1 MVDKPKLI
9 NVYQLPVINKPFGVK
24 QSQQTVRIKG
34 LSAEFLKNYLTIY
47 CERFR
52 PSFYGVKK
60 YQFKERLFEG
70 VDEQE
75 VDIRATL
82 LPYVAEKLRSER
94 IKMTSQ
100 LDPNN
105 FTAQSK
111 VMVER
116 FLGVKSGNRHHIQHQ
131 SKEDRLDSL
140 DEFLS
145 VSLYNNPKQ
154 GVIIS
159 SGFKKERKQVREQL
173 EQHGHKLQKD
183 IDFQSANEVHR
194 AVCHVDMVA
203 CHNRDI
209 WHHNIILGGNAALR
223 KENIDF
229 LDRTV
234 LTTYLY
240 TTVHEDQSLGNK
252 DKLRLELRFG
262 RP

>member
-1 MVDKPKLI
+1 MVDKQKLI

-24 QSQQTVRIKG
+24 QAQQTVRIKG
-34 LSAEFLKNYLTIY
+34 LSAEFLKKHLTIDRN
-47 CERFR
+47 EFR
-52 PSFYGVKK
+52 PSHYGIKG
-60 YQFKERLFEG
+60 YQVKERLFET

-82 LPYVAEKLRSER
+82 LPYVAEKVR
-94 IKMTSQ
+94 IEMVNINSQ

-116 FLGVKSGNRHHIQHQ
+116 FLGDKSGNRHHIQHQ

-145 VSLYNNPKQ
+145 VSLYNNPNQ

-159 SGFKKERKQVREQL
+159 YGFKKDRIQVNEQL
-173 EQHGHKLQKD
+173 EQLGHKLQKD
-183 IDFQSANEVHR
+183 IDFESANEVHR
-194 AVCHVDMVA
+194 AFCHVDMVA

-223 KENIDF
+223 KGNIEF
-229 LDRTV
+229 LDHTNI
-234 LTTYLY
+234 TTYLY
-240 TTVHEDQSLGNK
+240 TTVDEDRSLGNK

>member
-1 MVDKPKLI
+1 MNNTQKLI
-9 NVYQLPVINKPFGVK
+9 NVYQRPVINKPLGEK
-24 QSQQTVRIKG
+24 QAQQMVRIKG
-34 LSAEFLKNYLTIY
+34 LSPEFLKNYLTIY
-47 CERFR
+47 SERFR

-60 YQFKERLFEG
+60 YQFKERLFET

-94 IKMTSQ
+94 IKMASQ

-145 VSLYNNPKQ
+145 VSLCKFPTQ

-173 EQHGHKLQKD
+173 EQRGHKLQKD
-183 IDFQSANEVHR
+183 IDFESANEVHR
-194 AVCHVDMVA
+194 AVCPVDMVA
-203 CHNRDI
+203 CHNPDI
-209 WHHNIILGGNAALR
+209 WHYNIILGGNAALR
-223 KENIDF
+223 KGNIDF
-229 LDRTV
+229 LDRTR

-252 DKLRLELRFG
+252 DKLRLESRFG